1 MTRRDIPNIIS
12 MLRLLL
18 VPPVILML
26 LDENYETA
34 LALFAVAGLS
44 DALDGFLA
52 QRFNWK
58 SRLGSILDPVADKA
72 LLVSTYVTLVY
83 LQLVPL
89 WLVIAIVARDLVILT
104 GALAYHFLIGKYEMS
119 PSLLSKINTF
129 GQIVLAL
136 TVVTAAHFA
145 AVSMGF
151 IDVLIYAVA
160 ATTVLSGASYV
171 WSWSLQALRARSRSH
186 YG

>member
-18 VPPVILML
+18 VLPVILML
-26 LDENYETA
+26 LDEDYEAA
-34 LALFAVAGLS
+34 LALFALAGLS

-52 QRFNWK
+52 KRYGWK

-72 LLVSTYVTLVY
+72 LLVSTYVTLAY
-83 LQLVPL
+83 LALVPA
-89 WLVIAIVARDLVILT
+89 WLVIAIVARDLVIFM
-104 GALAYHFLIGKYEMS
+104 GAVAYHYLVGKYEMS

-136 TVVTAAHFA
+136 TVVTAAHFT

-151 IDVLIYAVA
+151 IDVLIYAVLV
-160 ATTVLSGASYV
+160 TTILSGASYV

-186 YG
+186 CG